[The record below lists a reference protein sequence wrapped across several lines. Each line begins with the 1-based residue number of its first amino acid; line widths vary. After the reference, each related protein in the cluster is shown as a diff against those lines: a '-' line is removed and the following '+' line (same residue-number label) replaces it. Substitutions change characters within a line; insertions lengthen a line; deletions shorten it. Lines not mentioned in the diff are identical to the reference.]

1 LHIPTYGTQIAITK
15 VDLHFTQR
23 SQGMLGKLT
32 TMPTGIL
39 IDILYAILTGDV
51 LSATHMAEIE
61 QIHRELEKRGEEQ
74 RWSFDSVN

>member
-1 LHIPTYGTQIAITK
+1 
-15 VDLHFTQR
+15 
-23 SQGMLGKLT
+23 MLGKLT
-32 TMPTGIL
+32 TMPTDIL

-61 QIHRELEKRGEEQ
+61 QIHCELEKRGEEQ